1 MKPTRTHPK
10 IDPVRRYCVGFRSNG
25 PRIHSY
31 CCALLLAT
39 SIALLVCGSPS
50 VLAADSDFSK
60 PIDVSA
66 DRSEYNERT
75 NKQVLSG
82 NVEIRQGTILIT
94 ADEIDVILKDNKLNL
109 IEGKG
114 SPIKFQQQND
124 LGELI
129 TGSCERI
136 RYDAVNGIL
145 TLEGNARLQQPK
157 QRLSSD
163 KIVFNS
169 ISQTVVAEGGS
180 SGRVSITIQPP
191 DRGN

>member
-1 MKPTRTHPK
+1 MKPTNNPLCVDEFAK
-10 IDPVRRYCVGFRSNG
+10 KVNSMGQYCRVF
-25 PRIHSY
+25 IM
-31 CCALLLAT
+31 AT
-39 SIALLVCGSPS
+39 SFVLLSGVSLQS
-50 VLAADSDFSK
+50 HAAESDFSQ

-66 DRSEYNERT
+66 DRSEYDERS
-75 NKQVLSG
+75 NKQTLSG

-114 SPIKFQQQND
+114 SPIKFQQQNEQ
-124 LGELI
+124 GELI

-145 TLEGNARLQQPK
+145 ILEGNALLQQPK

>member
-1 MKPTRTHPK
+1 MKPTNHSICRQ
-10 IDPVRRYCVGFRSNG
+10 DVARNLARL
-25 PRIHSY
+25 HSY
-31 CCALLLAT
+31 CRALLIAG
-39 SIALLVCGSPS
+39 SITLLVSGSPAI
-50 VLAADSDFSK
+50 LAADSDFSQ

-114 SPIKFQQQND
+114 SPIKFQQQNEE
-124 LGELI
+124 GELI

-145 TLEGNARLQQPK
+145 TLDCGCR
-157 QRLSSD
+157 
-163 KIVFNS
+163 
-169 ISQTVVAEGGS
+169 
-180 SGRVSITIQPP
+180 GRVIRAGQHHNTTT
-191 DRGN
+191 